1 MINNYKMS
9 LDDRYQIFGDKM
21 MEYTGFEKF
30 VFVAAIIMIIVG
42 ICIIFS
48 MIKNGF
54 VKDHDPLEMSDIIAG
69 IFMFMFGLFFIGI
82 SCVVM
87 YMMYSD
93 KQYIKEVVDT
103 NSKHMRYIT
112 FDVKGDVNNIYD
124 DGGTQR
130 VRFDDNKRNYY
141 FNIDNNVPIA
151 LGDKVKVKSTEKI
164 PTSDDYDVNDL
175 TDNSAKDTKIT
186 IIVTHKGEEKEIHF
200 DVKGV
205 SKMDIEPNDEYKG
218 VI

>member
-48 MIKNGF
+48 MI
-54 VKDHDPLEMSDIIAG
+54 PLEMSDIIAG
-69 IFMFMFGLFFIGI
+69 IFIFMLGLFFIGI

-93 KQYIKEVVDT
+93 KQYIKKVVDT

-124 DGGTQR
+124 DGGIQR

-205 SKMDIEPNDEYKG
+205 SKMDIKPNDEYKD

>member
-21 MEYTGFEKF
+21 IEYTGFEKL

-48 MIKNGF
+48 MI
-54 VKDHDPLEMSDIIAG
+54 PLEMSDIIAG
-69 IFMFMFGLFFIGI
+69 IFIFMLGLFFIGI

-87 YMMYSD
+87 YTMYSD
-93 KQYIKEVVDT
+93 KQYIKKVVDT

-124 DGGTQR
+124 NGGTQR

-205 SKMDIEPNDEYKG
+205 SKMDIKPNDEYKD

>member
-21 MEYTGFEKF
+21 MEYTGFEKL

-48 MIKNGF
+48 MI
-54 VKDHDPLEMSDIIAG
+54 PLEMSDIIAG
-69 IFMFMFGLFFIGI
+69 IFIFMLGLFFIGI
-82 SCVVM
+82 SYVVM
-87 YMMYSD
+87 YTMYSD
-93 KQYIKEVVDT
+93 KQYIKKVVDT

-130 VRFDDNKRNYY
+130 VRFDNNKRNYY

-164 PTSDDYDVNDL
+164 PTSDDYDINDL

-205 SKMDIEPNDEYKG
+205 SKMDIKPNDEYKD

>member
-1 MINNYKMS
+1 MVNNYKMS

-21 MEYTGFEKF
+21 MEYTGFEKL

-48 MIKNGF
+48 MI
-54 VKDHDPLEMSDIIAG
+54 PLEMSDIIAG
-69 IFMFMFGLFFIGI
+69 IFIFMLGLFFIGI

-87 YMMYSD
+87 YTMYSD
-93 KQYIKEVVDT
+93 KQYIKKVVDT

-186 IIVTHKGEEKEIHF
+186 IIVTHNGEEKEIHF

-205 SKMDIEPNDEYKG
+205 SKMDIKPNDEYKD